1 MGSWQ
6 HYGAEFPLEAE
17 GVVDCLS
24 GILFG
29 SNENWLD
36 LCLNPQ
42 TRPGCSFWLS
52 PLDGVSR
59 IPFLGKRQNLCYLV
73 HSTSVRGQEQENLV
87 GKPALSHQGGLH
99 TMKWRARRGR
109 Y

>member
-1 MGSWQ
+1 M
-6 HYGAEFPLEAE
+6 
-17 GVVDCLS
+17 VDFLS

-36 LCLNPQ
+36 LCLNPH
-42 TRPGCSFWLS
+42 THLGCSLWLG
-52 PLDGVSR
+52 PPDGVSQ

-73 HSTSVRGQEQENLV
+73 HCTSVCGQEQENLV
-87 GKPALSHQGGLH
+87 GKPALSYQGGLH
-99 TMKWRARRGR
+99 TMKWRARRGG